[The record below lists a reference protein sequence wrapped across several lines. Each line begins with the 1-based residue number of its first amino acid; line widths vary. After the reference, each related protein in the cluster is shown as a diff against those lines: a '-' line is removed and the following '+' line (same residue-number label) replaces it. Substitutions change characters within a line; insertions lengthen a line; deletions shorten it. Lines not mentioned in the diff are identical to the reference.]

1 MAVYDFINRD
11 TGEITERVMS
21 MSEYDKFMADN
32 PHLERYYGNQV
43 INFYEAAPKIDGGFK
58 EVLNRI
64 KSHHHESTI
73 QV

>member
-1 MAVYDFINRD
+1 MAVYDFRD
-11 TGEITERVMS
+11 KITGEVTERVLK
-21 MSEYDKFMADN
+21 MSEYDQFIADN
-32 PHLERYYGNQV
+32 PNLERYYGNQV
-43 INFYEAAPKIDGGFK
+43 INFYEGTPKIDGGFK